1 MSDNSPCSRVFRDP
15 AHFLAL
21 GFGSGCAPKAPG
33 TFGTL
38 AAIPLYLLAQPLPL
52 WAYLLLTAAGFIL
65 GVWICD
71 RVARDLG
78 VHDHPAIVWDE
89 VVGYFLTM
97 IAAPPGWLWI
107 IAGFAPRRRRY
118 RLYPPEIRHLPRS
131 ISGAVYRARRS
142 AARTPSPRYRHCQMI
157 LPWTGAGR
165 RQLIGREEAFRAQQP
180 KLS

>member
-107 IAGFAPRRRRY
+107 IAGFALF
-118 RLYPPEIRHLPRS
+118 RLFDIVKPWPIRQADQHIDGGFGIMFDDLLAAIYAWLALHTLS
-131 ISGAVYRARRS
+131 YGAAWLDIV
-142 AARTPSPRYRHCQMI
+142 
-157 LPWTGAGR
+157 
-165 RQLIGREEAFRAQQP
+165 
-180 KLS
+180 

>member
-52 WAYLLLTAAGFIL
+52 WAYLLLIAAGFIL

-107 IAGFAPRRRRY
+107 IAGFALF
-118 RLYPPEIRHLPRS
+118 RLFDIVKPWPIRQADQHIGGGFGIMFDDLLAAIYAWLALHTLS
-131 ISGAVYRARRS
+131 YGAAWLDIV
-142 AARTPSPRYRHCQMI
+142 
-157 LPWTGAGR
+157 
-165 RQLIGREEAFRAQQP
+165 
-180 KLS
+180 